1 MGVSK
6 NKNHLQQ
13 PEKKNKINIKKIFF
27 LFNPKTHQQM

>member
-13 PEKKNKINIKKIFF
+13 PEKNKTCIKKIF